1 MRDPYIDP
9 EGNSYEKQSIIDWLA
24 RNPVSPITRRP
35 MVQAGLIPNRGLR
48 TLIQEFFDRN
58 PSFRIE
64 SKDEFSSSTT
74 GALKRKPLILYAII
88 DTSGSMGESCTEI
101 TSGKEDDGFSRLDL
115 VKHTLNT
122 IITSLS
128 AQDRICIIK
137 FSNTA
142 EMVAHL
148 TFLTETDKLSL
159 MDRVQRLSP
168 DASTNL
174 WDGLRVAFDQMT
186 TLSGDDVESTNIAA
200 FLLTDGRPNIHP
212 PRPILETVDNYIR
225 KRVTN
230 GVNPIIHTFGYGYD
244 IDSEM
249 LYSISKQCNGFF
261 GFIPDSSMV
270 GTVFINSLSNCL
282 VGKDPSLNSRVVD
295 DATYK
300 FVEVVSRFQ
309 RVTMGESAM
318 IDGIDS
324 FTSAIKDEI
333 AGQLAL
339 SEGDDD
345 MDVRGLS
352 FLQGLLLDCEDN
364 EDPSLGQVFK
374 ACSTAYYKKWGKH
387 YLYSVMS
394 AFENKVCI
402 NFKDKAMQRFKSEQ
416 FLVEQER
423 IEDVFLGSLVVHLY
437 YSGWMYL
444 YYSLTAHSHDGWMS
458 TPCI

>member
-1 MRDPYIDP
+1 MRVISKNSRNSDMEAVPESFICPISQEIMRDPYIDP
-9 EGNSYEKQSIIDWLA
+9 EGNSYEKQKIMDWLS

-35 MVQAGLIPNRGLR
+35 MVQTGLIPNRSLR
-48 TLIQEFFDRN
+48 TLIQEFLDRN
-58 PSFRIE
+58 PSLRTDE
-64 SKDEFSSSTT
+64 AKDEFSSSTA

-88 DTSGSMGESCTEI
+88 DTSGSMGESCTEVS
-101 TSGKEDDGFSRLDL
+101 SGKEDDGFSRLDL

-142 EMVAHL
+142 EMVADL
-148 TFLTETDKLSL
+148 TFLTETNKISL
-159 MDRVQRLSP
+159 MDRVQRLLP

-186 TLSGDDVESTNIAA
+186 TLSADDVESANIAA

-212 PRPILETVDNYIR
+212 PRPIVETVDNYIR

-230 GVNPIIHTFGYGYD
+230 GVKPIIHTFGYGYD
-244 IDSEM
+244 IDSDM

-282 VGKDPSLNSRVVD
+282 VGRDPTLHSRVVD

-309 RVTMGESAM
+309 RVTTGESAM

-324 FTSAIKDEI
+324 FIAAIKDEI
-333 AGQLAL
+333 NRQLAL
-339 SEGDDD
+339 SEADK
-345 MDVRGLS
+345 DVRGLS

-364 EDPSLGQVFK
+364 EDPNLGQVFK
-374 ACSTAYYKKWGKH
+374 ACSTTYYKKWGKH

-423 IEDVFLGSLVVHLY
+423 IEDVFLG
-437 YSGWMYL
+437 
-444 YYSLTAHSHDGWMS
+444 
-458 TPCI
+458 

>member
-1 MRDPYIDP
+1 MEAVPESFFCPISQEIMRDPYIDP
-9 EGNSYEKQSIIDWLA
+9 DGNSFERQTIMDWLS

-35 MVQAGLIPNRGLR
+35 MVQANLVPNRSLR
-48 TLIQEFFDRN
+48 TLIQEFLDRN
-58 PSFRIE
+58 PSLRSE
-64 SKDEFSSSTT
+64 AKDAFPNA
-74 GALKRKPLILYAII
+74 GALNRKPLILYAII

-101 TSGKEDDGFSRLDL
+101 SSGKEDDGFSRLDL

-142 EMVAHL
+142 ELVAHL

-159 MDRVQRLSP
+159 MDKVQRLSP

-186 TLSGDDVESTNIAA
+186 TLSTDDVESANIAA

-212 PRPILETVDNYIR
+212 PRPILDTVDNYIR

-230 GVNPIIHTFGYGYD
+230 GVKPIIHTFGYGYD
-244 IDSEM
+244 IDSDM

-282 VGKDPSLNSRVVD
+282 VGSDPTLNSRIMD
-295 DATYK
+295 DASYK
-300 FVEVVSRFQ
+300 FVEAASRFQ

-318 IDGIDS
+318 IDSINS
-324 FTSAIKDEI
+324 FSAFIREEI
-333 AGQLAL
+333 AMQLTL
-339 SEGDDD
+339 SEAD
-345 MDVRGLS
+345 MDARGLS

-364 EDPSLGQVFK
+364 QDPNLGQVFK
-374 ACSTAYYKKWGKH
+374 ACGANYYKKWGKH

-402 NFKDKAMQRFKSEQ
+402 NFKDKAMQLFKSEQ

-423 IEDVFLGSLVVHLY
+423 IEDVFLGEHIMTMIT
-437 YSGWMYL
+437 YSC
-444 YYSLTAHSHDGWMS
+444 S
-458 TPCI
+458 TIQRT

>member
-1 MRDPYIDP
+1 MEAVPESFICPISHEIMRDPYIDP
-9 EGNSYEKQSIIDWLA
+9 DGNSYERQAIMDWLS
-24 RNPVSPITRRP
+24 RNPMSPITRRP
-35 MVQAGLIPNRGLR
+35 MAQAGLIPNRSLR
-48 TLIQEFFDRN
+48 TLIQEFLDRN
-58 PSFRIE
+58 PSLRAE
-64 SKDEFSSSTT
+64 MKDDFSSGTT
-74 GALKRKPLILYAII
+74 GDLKRKPLILYAII
-88 DTSGSMGESCTEI
+88 DTSGSMGESCTEVS
-101 TSGKEDDGFSRLDL
+101 SGKEDDGFSRLDL

-142 EMVAHL
+142 EMVANL
-148 TFLTETDKLSL
+148 TFLTETDKYSL
-159 MDRVQRLSP
+159 IDRVQRLSP

-186 TLSGDDVESTNIAA
+186 TLSAADVESANIAA

-225 KRVTN
+225 KRVAN
-230 GVNPIIHTFGYGYD
+230 GVKPIVHTFGYGYD
-244 IDSEM
+244 IDSDM

-282 VGKDPSLNSRVVD
+282 VGKDPTLDSRVVD
-295 DATYK
+295 DASRK
-300 FVEVVSRFQ
+300 FVEVVSSFQ
-309 RVTMGESAM
+309 RVAMGESAM

-324 FTSAIKDEI
+324 FTSSIKDEI
-333 AGQLAL
+333 ARQLAL
-339 SEGDDD
+339 PETD

-352 FLQGLLLDCEDN
+352 FLRGLLLDCEDN
-364 EDPSLGQVFK
+364 EDHNLGQVFK
-374 ACSTAYYKKWGKH
+374 ACSTSYYKKWGKH

-394 AFENKVCI
+394 SFENKVCI

-423 IEDVFLGSLVVHLY
+423 IEDVFLG
-437 YSGWMYL
+437 
-444 YYSLTAHSHDGWMS
+444 
-458 TPCI
+458 

>member
-1 MRDPYIDP
+1 VISKIAIMEAVPESFICPISHEIMRDPYIDP
-9 EGNSYEKQSIIDWLA
+9 DGNSYERQTIMDWLS
-24 RNPVSPITRRP
+24 RNPMSPITRRP
-35 MVQAGLIPNRGLR
+35 MAQSGLIPNRSLR
-48 TLIQEFFDRN
+48 TLIQQFLDRN
-58 PSFRIE
+58 PSMRAE
-64 SKDEFSSSTT
+64 MKDEFSSSTT
-74 GALKRKPLILYAII
+74 GDLKRKPLILYAII
-88 DTSGSMGESCTEI
+88 DTSGSMGESCTEVS
-101 TSGKEDDGFSRLDL
+101 SGKEDDGFSRLDL

-142 EMVAHL
+142 EMVANL
-148 TFLTETDKLSL
+148 TFLTETDKYFL

-174 WDGLRVAFDQMT
+174 WDGLRVAFDQMA
-186 TLSGDDVESTNIAA
+186 TLSADDVESANIAA

-225 KRVTN
+225 KRVAN
-230 GVNPIIHTFGYGYD
+230 GVKPIVHTFGYGYD
-244 IDSEM
+244 IDSDM

-282 VGKDPSLNSRVVD
+282 VGKDPTLDSRVVD
-295 DATYK
+295 DASRK
-300 FVEVVSRFQ
+300 FVEVVSSFQ

-324 FTSAIKDEI
+324 FTSSIKDEI
-333 AGQLAL
+333 ARQLAL
-339 SEGDDD
+339 SEADI
-345 MDVRGLS
+345 DVRGLS
-352 FLQGLLLDCEDN
+352 FLRGLLLDCEDN
-364 EDPSLGQVFK
+364 EDPNLGQVFK
-374 ACSTAYYKKWGKH
+374 ACTTRYYKKWGKH

-394 AFENKVCI
+394 SFENKVCI

-423 IEDVFLGSLVVHLY
+423 IEDVFLG
-437 YSGWMYL
+437 
-444 YYSLTAHSHDGWMS
+444 
-458 TPCI
+458 

>member
-1 MRDPYIDP
+1 MEAVPESFICPISHEIMRDPYIDP
-9 EGNSYEKQSIIDWLA
+9 DGNSYERQAIMDWLS
-24 RNPVSPITRRP
+24 RNPMSPITRRP
-35 MVQAGLIPNRGLR
+35 MAQAGLIPNRSLR
-48 TLIQEFFDRN
+48 TLIQEFLDRN
-58 PSFRIE
+58 PSLRAE
-64 SKDEFSSSTT
+64 MKNDFSSGTT
-74 GALKRKPLILYAII
+74 GDLKRKPLILYAII
-88 DTSGSMGESCTEI
+88 DTSGSMGESCTEVS
-101 TSGKEDDGFSRLDL
+101 SGKEDDGFSRLDL

-142 EMVAHL
+142 EMVANL
-148 TFLTETDKLSL
+148 TFLTETDKYSL
-159 MDRVQRLSP
+159 IDRVQRLSP

-186 TLSGDDVESTNIAA
+186 TLSAADVESANIAA

-225 KRVTN
+225 KRVAN
-230 GVNPIIHTFGYGYD
+230 GVKPIVHTFGYGYD
-244 IDSEM
+244 IDSDM

-282 VGKDPSLNSRVVD
+282 VGKDPTLDSRVVD
-295 DATYK
+295 DASRK
-300 FVEVVSRFQ
+300 FVEVVSSFQ
-309 RVTMGESAM
+309 RVAMGESAM

-324 FTSAIKDEI
+324 FTSSIKDEI
-333 AGQLAL
+333 ARQLAL
-339 SEGDDD
+339 PETD

-352 FLQGLLLDCEDN
+352 FLRGLLLDCEDN
-364 EDPSLGQVFK
+364 EDHNLGQVFK
-374 ACSTAYYKKWGKH
+374 ACSTSYYKKWGKH

-394 AFENKVCI
+394 SFENKVCI

-423 IEDVFLGSLVVHLY
+423 IEDVFLG
-437 YSGWMYL
+437 
-444 YYSLTAHSHDGWMS
+444 
-458 TPCI
+458 